1 VSSYDA
7 FLGNLV
13 SALFRIKPELLKSS
27 DRELTFSQ
35 LSDFGSIEEAK
46 EYLLEKEVETLLRRS
61 HSEQFDWLE
70 NKFAIKLRV
79 DLPIWPTFIE
89 VTERRNLFVH
99 SDGVVSRQYLK
110 VCREHGVSLGAETK
124 QGLRL
129 DVPHPYFRLAYEALF
144 EIGVKLGQVLW
155 RKLKPTDAPDADAN
169 LSNLCYGLLKERNY
183 RLAQKLLDFACSP
196 AMKHSDEKRRLIFLV
211 NRALS
216 YKWDNQPSKA
226 LEIVK
231 SEDWTATGAAFRLAA
246 AVLQDQFGDA
256 ISIMKT
262 IGAEGEIHKVH
273 YKTWPLF
280 KEIRKAKEFRETFE
294 EIFGEPIGKA
304 APLKKESLN
313 PDKPDFDPGPE
324 TPPTV
329 VN

>member
-1 VSSYDA
+1 MHC
-7 FLGNLV
+7 FG
-13 SALFRIKPELLKSS
+13 IKPELLKSS

-46 EYLLEKEVETLLRRS
+46 EYLLEKEVETLLRRN

-169 LSNLCYGLLKERNY
+169 
-183 RLAQKLLDFACSP
+183 
-196 AMKHSDEKRRLIFLV
+196 
-211 NRALS
+211 
-216 YKWDNQPSKA
+216 
-226 LEIVK
+226 
-231 SEDWTATGAAFRLAA
+231 
-246 AVLQDQFGDA
+246 
-256 ISIMKT
+256 
-262 IGAEGEIHKVH
+262 
-273 YKTWPLF
+273 
-280 KEIRKAKEFRETFE
+280 
-294 EIFGEPIGKA
+294 
-304 APLKKESLN
+304 
-313 PDKPDFDPGPE
+313 
-324 TPPTV
+324 
-329 VN
+329 